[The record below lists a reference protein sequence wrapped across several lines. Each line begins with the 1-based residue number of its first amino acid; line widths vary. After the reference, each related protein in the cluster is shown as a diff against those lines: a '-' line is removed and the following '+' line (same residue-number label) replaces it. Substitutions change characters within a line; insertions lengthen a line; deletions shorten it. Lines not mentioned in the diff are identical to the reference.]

1 MSDPATPTPPE
12 SVSTPEPALAGPII
26 IRSWPKIVMMWP
38 VLLVSLICG
47 ILATLY
53 PAPTS
58 EKFEFMHLVT
68 LVFLVI
74 LAVNLMLLLYD
85 LDLWGF
91 LVLVLIIAVMVLALF
106 LIDYRRGDVWQK
118 IGKALSLRVYANAAF
133 YFVFSLIL
141 LVNLFIAWV
150 ITRFNYWKIDHN
162 EIIIHRGFMHEQE
175 RHPTTQARF
184 TLVIED
190 IVEYAILGAGKLVF
204 TFGDSNKQHELT
216 TVPFAHRK
224 AAQLDILLGRMAV
237 TSQ

>member
-1 MSDPATPTPPE
+1 MSETSLPPDQ
-12 SVSTPEPALAGPII
+12 EPASPIQAALGGPII
-26 IRSWPKIVMMWP
+26 IRSWPKIIMMWP
-38 VLLVSLICG
+38 VLLVSLVCG
-47 ILATLY
+47 VLTTVY
-53 PAPTS
+53 PAPNP
-58 EKFEFMHLVT
+58 EKFETLHLVT
-68 LVFLVI
+68 LIFLVI

-91 LVLVLIIAVMVLALF
+91 LVLVLIMAVLVLALF
-106 LIDYRRGDVWQK
+106 LIDYHRGDVWQK
-118 IGKALSLRVYANAAF
+118 IGKALSLRVYANGAF

-141 LVNLFIAWV
+141 IINLLIAWV
-150 ITRFNYWKIDHN
+150 ITRFNYWRIEHN

-184 TLVIED
+184 TLVIDD

-224 AAQLDILLGRMAV
+224 AAQLDVLLGRMAV